1 MSIGILLFWK
11 AVLYFI
17 NETDKSRDRR
27 MNNLDFDNMTIDQ
40 LTVALDLDEEER
52 ELLEN
57 IENDEWVSIHN
68 EKEEITRLR
77 QMAIADRS
85 TQKIEVNLSMQDTN
99 EIYDL
104 AEQLGISV
112 SAVVQEVMHKYLEG
126 KLIEASN
133 PLNTMFEENARD
145 VARIGGS

>member
-1 MSIGILLFWK
+1 M
-11 AVLYFI
+11 LYFI
-17 NETDKSRDRR
+17 HETDKNRDRR
-27 MNNLDFDNMTIDQ
+27 LNNLDFDNMTIDQ

-52 ELLEN
+52 ELLES
-57 IENDEWVSIHN
+57 IENDEWVSIPN
-68 EKEEITRLR
+68 EKDEITRLR

-85 TQKIEVNLSMQDTN
+85 RQKIEVNLSMQDTN

-126 KLIEASN
+126 ELIEASN